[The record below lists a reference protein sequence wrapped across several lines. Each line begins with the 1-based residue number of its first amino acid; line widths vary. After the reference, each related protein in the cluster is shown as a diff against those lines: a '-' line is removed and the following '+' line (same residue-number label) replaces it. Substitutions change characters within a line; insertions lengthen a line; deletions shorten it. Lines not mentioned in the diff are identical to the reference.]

1 MRCARYASAIGAAVV
16 SCVAGVFAI
25 APAKADVFD
34 FSFGAPSCVN
44 EPTSPCAS
52 GRFATGNAA
61 SDPGFDLITGLTFN
75 LLKGVAEN
83 GDFFSQTNL
92 RAEKIQAGAAFNPT
106 TDAFINSGAPPFDNI
121 GVIEVPYTEGLI
133 FIDGGSF
140 AQSSDSLS
148 GFFATAGEPER
159 FKIEAPLVITRE
171 TAAPIPEASTWAM
184 LLLGFGG
191 LGLAVRRRPPWRTPA
206 MPATALRTPRRP
218 AAPRWLSI
226 RYLPPSLPCAAAEP
240 RDLETC
246 PA

>member
-92 RAEKIQAGAAFNPT
+92 RPEKIQAGAAFNPT

-191 LGLAVRRRPPWRTPA
+191 LGLAVRRRRLG
-206 MPATALRTPRRP
+206 ATMAINPVLATLVALR
-218 AAPRWLSI
+218 SG
-226 RYLPPSLPCAAAEP
+226 
-240 RDLETC
+240 
-246 PA
+246 

>member
-75 LLKGVAEN
+75 LLQGVAEN

-92 RAEKIQAGAAFNPT
+92 RAERRSRQGAAFQILT
-106 TDAFINSGAPPFDNI
+106 TDAFINSGAPPFGQHRGN
-121 GVIEVPYTEGLI
+121 
-133 FIDGGSF
+133 
-140 AQSSDSLS
+140 
-148 GFFATAGEPER
+148 
-159 FKIEAPLVITRE
+159 
-171 TAAPIPEASTWAM
+171 
-184 LLLGFGG
+184 
-191 LGLAVRRRPPWRTPA
+191 
-206 MPATALRTPRRP
+206 
-218 AAPRWLSI
+218 
-226 RYLPPSLPCAAAEP
+226 
-240 RDLETC
+240 
-246 PA
+246 

>member
-1 MRCARYASAIGAAVV
+1 MRSNAIAIGAAVV

-191 LGLAVRRRPPWRTPA
+191 LGLAVRRRR
-206 MPATALRTPRRP
+206 ATRQTFFRDATERPSPVAGRQGGGEHADHQIGIASRRRRRRGSR
-218 AAPRWLSI
+218 A
-226 RYLPPSLPCAAAEP
+226 
-240 RDLETC
+240 
-246 PA
+246 

>member
-1 MRCARYASAIGAAVV
+1 MRCARYANAISAAVV

-75 LLKGVAEN
+75 LLQGVAEN

-106 TDAFINSGAPPFDNI
+106 TDAFINGAPPLDNI

-148 GFFATAGEPER
+148 GFFATAGEPEP

-184 LLLGFGG
+184 LLLGFAG
-191 LGLAVRRRPPWRTPA
+191 LGYA
-206 MPATALRTPRRP
+206 ALRRKGAVP
-218 AAPRWLSI
+218 AISA
-226 RYLPPSLPCAAAEP
+226 
-240 RDLETC
+240 
-246 PA
+246 

>member
-1 MRCARYASAIGAAVV
+1 MRCARYANAISAAVV

-52 GRFATGNAA
+52 GRFATGNAD

-75 LLKGVAEN
+75 LLQGVAEN

-106 TDAFINSGAPPFDNI
+106 TDAFINGAPPLDNI

-148 GFFATAGEPER
+148 GFFATAGEPEP

-184 LLLGFGG
+184 LLLGFAG
-191 LGLAVRRRPPWRTPA
+191 LGYA
-206 MPATALRTPRRP
+206 ALRRKGAVP
-218 AAPRWLSI
+218 AISA
-226 RYLPPSLPCAAAEP
+226 
-240 RDLETC
+240 
-246 PA
+246 